1 MRLYLKF
8 ILLFI
13 LMQGT
18 LFSYSVSDGD
28 FDGVSDEFDE
38 CPNTPFSDLVDSRG
52 CSVKK
57 VNISKD
63 INRLTLIVGANYS
76 NYRSKYNNKTKT
88 LSESLE
94 LDYQIQKIKLMLYI
108 SRFSSKN
115 EPFSNYDDSSFS
127 DTRLSFLYT
136 LDRKIK
142 NLGIS
147 IGGGLAIPNY
157 KGSMNNNSL
166 DFYTSINSNFTIDKT
181 SLFASYTFTKIGDSD
196 VGNLKYQNTNALSL
210 GAGYLFTPKLYSSAS
225 LYISDSIVKSGTATK
240 SISLYS
246 YYNLSQKNFLSLS
259 YSHGL
264 AKEINSNSYGVNLG
278 FRM

>member
-1 MRLYLKF
+1 
-8 ILLFI
+8 
-13 LMQGT
+13 MQGT

-115 EPFSNYDDSSFS
+115 SPLSQYDDSSFA

-136 LDRKIK
+136 LDRKID
-142 NLGIS
+142 NLDLSFGA
-147 IGGGLAIPNY
+147 GLAIPNY
-157 KGSMNNNSL
+157 KGSLHNNSS
-166 DFYTSINSNFTIDKT
+166 DIYTSINANYYIDKT
-181 SLFASYTFTKIGDSD
+181 SLFGSYIYTVIGDSD
-196 VGNLKYQNTNALSL
+196 VKGLKYQNTNAFSL
-210 GAGYLFTPKLYSSAS
+210 GAGYIFNQNLYSSIS
-225 LYISDSIVKSGTATK
+225 LYMSDPIVKSGTTTK
-240 SISLYS
+240 NLSIYS
-246 YYNLSQKNFLSLS
+246 YYNLSQKNFLSIS
-259 YSHGL
+259 YSHDL
-264 AKEINSNSYGVNLG
+264 TKEINYNSYGLNLG
-278 FRM
+278 FRI